1 MSDRDRR
8 VRLVHVTTVPQTL
21 DVFRGQAPFLREN
34 GFDVIGV
41 SSPGPL
47 LDSFAAREHV
57 PVVAVPMRRNIS
69 PIADAISLIKLIRTL
84 RRLRPDIVHAHS
96 PKAGLLGTIAAR
108 AVGAK
113 AFLSIIGLVQ
123 MTRTGFSRTLLD
135 LATKLSCAL
144 AHRVWV
150 NSFSLRD
157 FVVEEKLSAASKT
170 IVIGS
175 GSANG
180 VDVARFTPPTAEQR
194 ASSRA
199 RSGVSENAFA
209 IGFAGRMTRDKGV
222 AELVQAFLMLRER
235 HSDVELV
242 IAGEY
247 EDQDPVSNEIKQAIA
262 TTPGI
267 HFLGWG
273 TDMPSLYAGLDLL
286 VLPSYRE
293 GFPMAVLEAAAMG
306 IAAVTT
312 DAAGCIDS
320 VDDGV
325 TGAIVPV
332 GDATALANAI
342 DRYYADREML
352 ARHGAS
358 ARTRVL
364 EKYTAEVIWRELV
377 AEYRKLLAESERESP
392 S

>member
-1 MSDRDRR
+1 MPERDRR
-8 VRLVHVTTVPQTL
+8 IRLVHVTTVPQTL
-21 DVFRGQAPFLREN
+21 DVFRGQSPFLRGN
-34 GFDVIGV
+34 GFDVVGV

-47 LDSFAAREHV
+47 LDAFAAREQV

-69 PIADAISLIKLIRTL
+69 PVADAISLIRLIRTL
-84 RRLRPDIVHAHS
+84 LRLRPDVVHAHS

-123 MTRTGFSRTLLD
+123 MTRTGFSRKLLD

-157 FVVEEKLSAASKT
+157 FVVEQKLSAASKT
-170 IVIGS
+170 IVIGN

-180 VDVARFTPPTAEQR
+180 VDVSRFTPATDEQR
-194 ASSRA
+194 ARSRA
-199 RSGVSENAFA
+199 LSGVPENAFA

-235 HSDVELV
+235 HADLHLV

-247 EDQDPVSNEIKQAIA
+247 EDQDPVADEVKQAIA
-262 TTPGI
+262 TTGGI

-352 ARHGAS
+352 ERHGAA

-364 EKYTAEVIWRELV
+364 EKFDSEVIWRALV
-377 AEYRKLLAESERESP
+377 VEYRKLLGESERESP